1 MIGVFGSS
9 FIFESFEEICRLF
22 SFMAYK
28 DDKLLVKEAVYILMK
43 INNEMIFSLDELY
56 NISLSND
63 MVEIFI
69 LLLTLYRPIRH
80 YESVTAFLMFINKV
94 RESYNSVIYSYLVM
108 NILFEIVIFFLLQR
122 YIVLKF
128 IRINKSM
135 NTIEKCFVL

>member
-9 FIFESFEEICRLF
+9 FIFESFEEICRSF

-63 MVEIFI
+63 MLFFVRFPYN
-69 LLLTLYRPIRH
+69 LY
-80 YESVTAFLMFINKV
+80 F
-94 RESYNSVIYSYLVM
+94 
-108 NILFEIVIFFLLQR
+108 
-122 YIVLKF
+122 
-128 IRINKSM
+128 
-135 NTIEKCFVL
+135 

>member
-9 FIFESFEEICRLF
+9 FIFESFEEICRSF

-56 NISLSND
+56 NISD

-80 YESVTAFLMFINKV
+80 YESVTVFLMFINKV

-108 NILFEIVIFFLLQR
+108 KILFEIVIFFLLQR